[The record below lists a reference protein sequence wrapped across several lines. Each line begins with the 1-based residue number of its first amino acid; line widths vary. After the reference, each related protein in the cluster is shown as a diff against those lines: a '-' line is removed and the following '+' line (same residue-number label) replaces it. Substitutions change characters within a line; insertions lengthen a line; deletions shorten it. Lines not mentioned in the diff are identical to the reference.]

1 MHCDNNWFEIWYQPK
16 IDLKRK
22 CLAGA
27 EALARIHHPQ
37 LGILLPG
44 SFLPDV
50 DEDSIAELA
59 QHALLATLCDWTM
72 FDEAGFNL
80 HLAIN
85 VPVGVLLRM
94 PLAALVEEYRPKS
107 EHWPGLI
114 LEVTEDQIVRDIAL
128 ANEIAA
134 QLRGSGISIA
144 IDDFGAGYSSF
155 SSLRNLPFAEL
166 KIDRSFVRDCATD
179 ATNAAICQTAIDLAH
194 RFGSAAVAEGIESQA
209 DLQALMVMGCD
220 FGQGV
225 LIAPPMPKDRFLDLL
240 RQRMNKPRAEP
251 PRLRNPPRDRSAGWR
266 KRPALRLLESGLDPF
281 RQRRLERVEDHRHH
295 GVIAEDADQFDRAGV
310 AQDFLHAVE
319 DRRADALLGVKLL
332 EESVDRHLVFR
343 RGFRRPAGLQRAN
356 GLRLHAGLLAEHRM
370 RRPFILRLPVRG
382 GAKRRE
388 FQEPRRHAGFEPQ
401 MAAELLRQFAESRRV
416 QKDRERPGKLE
427 LAARAGFYGFRQRP
441 LARR

>member
-1 MHCDNNWFEIWYQPK
+1 MSHPDPEAARSWSGPIEQMTEAERRAVIDSMTADEPPRIAIADALRNNWFEIWYQPK

-72 FDEAGFNL
+72 FEEAGFNL

-107 EHWPGLI
+107 AQWPGLI

-179 ATNAAICQTAIDLAH
+179 ATNAAICQTAIDLSH

-240 RQRMNKPRAEP
+240 RQRLNKPRGAAA
-251 PRLRNPPRDRSAGWR
+251 S
-266 KRPALRLLESGLDPF
+266 
-281 RQRRLERVEDHRHH
+281 
-295 GVIAEDADQFDRAGV
+295 DRAQSGARSVGRV
-310 AQDFLHAVE
+310 A
-319 DRRADALLGVKLL
+319 
-332 EESVDRHLVFR
+332 
-343 RGFRRPAGLQRAN
+343 
-356 GLRLHAGLLAEHRM
+356 
-370 RRPFILRLPVRG
+370 
-382 GAKRRE
+382 
-388 FQEPRRHAGFEPQ
+388 
-401 MAAELLRQFAESRRV
+401 
-416 QKDRERPGKLE
+416 
-427 LAARAGFYGFRQRP
+427 
-441 LARR
+441 

>member
-1 MHCDNNWFEIWYQPK
+1 MSESETNDVRSRSGPIEQMAEDERRALIDSMTSGERPRIAITDALRNNWFEIWYQPK

-37 LGILLPG
+37 LGVLLPG
-44 SFLPDV
+44 SFMPDV

-72 FDEAGFNL
+72 FEEAGFNL

-107 EHWPGLI
+107 EQWPGLI

-134 QLRGSGISIA
+134 QLRGSGVSIA

-179 ATNAAICQTAIDLAH
+179 ATNAAICQTAIDLSH

-240 RQRMNKPRAEP
+240 RQRMNKPRTAAAP
-251 PRLRNPPRDRSAGWR
+251 AQPATRSVG
-266 KRPALRLLESGLDPF
+266 
-281 RQRRLERVEDHRHH
+281 RV
-295 GVIAEDADQFDRAGV
+295 A
-310 AQDFLHAVE
+310 
-319 DRRADALLGVKLL
+319 
-332 EESVDRHLVFR
+332 
-343 RGFRRPAGLQRAN
+343 
-356 GLRLHAGLLAEHRM
+356 
-370 RRPFILRLPVRG
+370 
-382 GAKRRE
+382 
-388 FQEPRRHAGFEPQ
+388 
-401 MAAELLRQFAESRRV
+401 
-416 QKDRERPGKLE
+416 
-427 LAARAGFYGFRQRP
+427 
-441 LARR
+441 